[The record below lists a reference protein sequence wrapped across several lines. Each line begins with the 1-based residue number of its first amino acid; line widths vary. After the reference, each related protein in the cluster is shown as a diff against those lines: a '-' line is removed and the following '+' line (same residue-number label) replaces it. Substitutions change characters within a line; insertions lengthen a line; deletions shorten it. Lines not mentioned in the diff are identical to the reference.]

1 MRLALPRLAVPRPSP
16 FRRLRGLLAASL
28 VATVLT
34 AGCAASDTG
43 DAAGSSTG
51 NGDGTFPVTIQTE
64 FGDVTIP
71 KRPQRVVA
79 LGWSDAE
86 TALALGVEP
95 VGAADWLGVGGDG
108 LGPWVTARYTKP
120 PVMLG
125 TLEVNMEALAKLR
138 PDLIL
143 DTRSDGTKE
152 RYDRLRELGV
162 PVVGIPPGAK
172 AYLTPWEKQLEVI
185 GKALGKSAEAEKLRS
200 TMEAKF
206 AQARK
211 EHPEFA
217 GKHVVAGARTADAY
231 AAYVEGDGRVEFL
244 KRLGFVNS
252 PKVQSLATK
261 DQFSVSISKE
271 RMDLLDADLTV
282 MFLIDQPPEKV
293 TEDPLYQAVPSVK
306 AGRSVVLSD
315 KAVSDAFSSASV
327 PGMTYAL
334 DKVVPQLAEALAK

>member
-1 MRLALPRLAVPRPSP
+1 MRSAPPRLA
-16 FRRLRGLLAASL
+16 RRLRGLLAASL
-28 VATVLT
+28 AVVALT
-34 AGCAASDTG
+34 TGCAATNTT
-43 DAAGSSTG
+43 DAAGSSGG

-125 TLEVNMEALAKLR
+125 TLEVNMEALAALR

-152 RYDRLRELGV
+152 RYERLSELGV

-172 AYLTPWEKQLEVI
+172 AYLTPWEKQLELV
-185 GKALGKSAEAEKLRS
+185 GKALGKSAEADKLRS
-200 TMEAKF
+200 AMEAAF
-206 AQARK
+206 ARARK

-217 GKHVVAGARTADAY
+217 GKHVVAAARTADAY
-231 AAYVEGDGRVEFL
+231 SAYVDGDGRVEFL

-252 PKVQSLATK
+252 PKVQSLAAK
-261 DQFSVSISKE
+261 DQFTVAVSKE

-282 MFLIDQPPEKV
+282 MFLIGQTPEKV
-293 TEDPLYQAVPSVK
+293 TGDPLYRAVPSVK

-334 DKVVPQLAEALAK
+334 DKVVPQFAEALTE